1 MVRTRIKLQYE
12 LEEILGCRRVYFQS
26 PENLK
31 LEYPC
36 IIYNLEGVDNV
47 RADDQAYLWNKRYF
61 VTIIDR
67 DPDSDIWEKMIR
79 RFEHCSLDRTA
90 VNDNLHHWY
99 MTLYW

>member
-1 MVRTRIKLQYE
+1 MVRTRVKLQFE
-12 LEEILGCRRVYFQS
+12 LEEILGNRRVYFQK
-26 PENLK
+26 PGDV

-61 VTIIDR
+61 VTVIDK
-67 DPDSDIWEKMIR
+67 DPDSDIYLKLIQ

-99 MTLYW
+99 VTLFW